1 MPARFKVE
9 GGDDLDRNLAAAS
22 DLMRDP
28 AVVMP
33 VLQDALAPVA
43 EAARGIVPVRSGRLR
58 SDIGVSDRAEGD
70 LGQRGIAAYV
80 GPSVDAYYAV
90 DVERGRPP
98 SVSPS
103 GREYDATRPHPFM
116 RPAWDQQED
125 AILPAVAKGLGE
137 VLKRNL
143 KG

>member
-1 MPARFKVE
+1 MPARFRVE
-9 GGDDLDRNLAAAS
+9 GGDDFDRNLAAAS

-28 AVVMP
+28 DVVMP
-33 VLQDALAPVA
+33 ILQDALSSVVD
-43 EAARGIVPVRSGRLR
+43 AARGIVPVRSGRLR
-58 SDIGVSDRAEGD
+58 DDIGVSDQAEGA

-90 DVERGRPP
+90 DVEKGRPP
-98 SVSPS
+98 SVGAD

-116 RPAWDQQED
+116 RPAWDQEED
-125 AILPAVAKGLGE
+125 GILPAVAQGLGE